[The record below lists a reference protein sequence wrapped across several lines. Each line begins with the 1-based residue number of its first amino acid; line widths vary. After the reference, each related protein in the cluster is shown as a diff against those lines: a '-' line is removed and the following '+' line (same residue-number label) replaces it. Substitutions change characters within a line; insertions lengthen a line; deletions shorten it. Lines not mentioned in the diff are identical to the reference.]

1 MSPSIEPRELLELS
15 AATPQSGLSRNI
27 LKQDSRQKLGQCD
40 MLILLDNSKRPKF
53 SEQIFTWPII
63 IIVLVK
69 LGKLATWN
77 NQSVGLL
84 LTCTLSEEV
93 FVWNSFAIIGNCG
106 AWMCLMIC
114 SVLNEKRNL
123 IAKSELRVVFNFKR
137 PGSASRAE
145 LFSCLLS
152 QSPSEVWESL
162 WLFLLIFQMEFI
174 FQK

>member
-69 LGKLATWN
+69 LGKLAT
-77 NQSVGLL
+77 
-84 LTCTLSEEV
+84 
-93 FVWNSFAIIGNCG
+93 
-106 AWMCLMIC
+106 
-114 SVLNEKRNL
+114 
-123 IAKSELRVVFNFKR
+123 
-137 PGSASRAE
+137 
-145 LFSCLLS
+145 
-152 QSPSEVWESL
+152 
-162 WLFLLIFQMEFI
+162 
-174 FQK
+174 